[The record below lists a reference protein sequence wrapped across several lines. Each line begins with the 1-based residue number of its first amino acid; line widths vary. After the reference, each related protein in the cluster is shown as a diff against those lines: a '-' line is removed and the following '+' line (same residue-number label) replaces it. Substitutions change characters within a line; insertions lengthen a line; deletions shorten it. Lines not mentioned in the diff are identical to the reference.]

1 MADGALRV
9 ESLRA
14 AMARA
19 LVRTVRP
26 DAEFLPDASALL
38 TGLTDGSRWSL
49 AADGTVAGA
58 SPHLIRTLQTD
69 GAAERHLLLEAPGP
83 VVEAVAARLATLG
96 DPPNVWRVVGSELE
110 PVAVPTL

>member
-26 DAEFLPDASALL
+26 GAEFLPDASALL

-58 SPHLIRTLQTD
+58 SPHLIRTLRD
-69 GAAERHLLLEAPGP
+69 AGADERHLLVDAPGG
-83 VVEAVAARLATLG
+83 VFATVAARLAALA
-96 DPPNVWRVVGSELE
+96 DPPHLWHVVGAELE
-110 PVAVPTL
+110 AVA